1 MTDDNIYTSY
11 IMEQPI
17 YATWSKE
24 KNTWGNNNIKQVSL
38 SPPKP
43 PLPPPELPPP
53 ELPPPRP
60 IPPTINRDKKPESL
74 KPIFTNGY
82 IEKHY

>member
-1 MTDDNIYTSY
+1 MSDDNIYTSY

-17 YATWSKE
+17 YATWPRE
-24 KNTWGNNNIKQVSL
+24 QNTWGENNIKQVSL
-38 SPPKP
+38 S
-43 PLPPPELPPP
+43 PP

-60 IPPTINRDKKPESL
+60 IPPTIDRDKKPDSF
-74 KPIFTNGY
+74 KVKFINGY

>member
-11 IMEQPI
+11 TMEQPI
-17 YATWSKE
+17 YATWPRE

-43 PLPPPELPPP
+43 PLP
-53 ELPPPRP
+53 RP
-60 IPPTINRDKKPESL
+60 IPPTIDRDKKPESL

>member
-17 YATWSKE
+17 YATWPKE
-24 KNTWGNNNIKQVSL
+24 QNTWGNNNIKQVSL

-43 PLPPPELPPP
+43 PLPPPPPPP

>member
-11 IMEQPI
+11 TMEQPI
-17 YATWSKE
+17 YATWPKE
-24 KNTWGNNNIKQVSL
+24 KNLWGENNIKQVSL

-53 ELPPPRP
+53 RP
-60 IPPTINRDKKPESL
+60 IPPTIDRAQKPPSLSSVLKK
-74 KPIFTNGY
+74 NY

>member
-17 YATWSKE
+17 YATWPKE
-24 KNTWGNNNIKQVSL
+24 QNTWGNYNIKQVSL

-53 ELPPPRP
+53 RP
-60 IPPTINRDKKPESL
+60 IPPTINRDKKPKSL
-74 KPIFTNGY
+74 FTNGY

>member
-11 IMEQPI
+11 TMEQPI
-17 YATWSKE
+17 YATWPKE
-24 KNTWGNNNIKQVSL
+24 QNTWGNNNIKQVSL

-43 PLPPPELPPP
+43 P
-53 ELPPPRP
+53 LPPPRP